1 MQTANLD
8 FLERTSKELPLV
20 PACFQPYFVADISFQ
35 KKLVYYSFS
44 TRIAGGN
51 IQDRAPLSYVSY
63 RSPPI
68 FFRMLLVSLVVSTL
82 FALLF
87 PSPSPP
93 FRTIFLT
100 SLLPCAGCLLA
111 VLFPGTSASFFS
123 AYCLKPRFWYSSP
136 ILPGLNGQKKNTG
149 RTVFFFCFS
158 IFSFLF
164 LLSLKTTRLSTVW
177 CVMTEERKAEPGD
190 VRTVISLSPPHCLP
204 LGRVSRVRRRR

>member
-1 MQTANLD
+1 MISKYMQTANLD

-93 FRTIFLT
+93 FPNNFPHLT
-100 SLLPCAGCLLA
+100 SPLCWLPLSCTLPGDFRFFFLCLLSQTPFL
-111 VLFPGTSASFFS
+111 VFISHSSGIERTKEKHGTHSFF
-123 AYCLKPRFWYSSP
+123 L
-136 ILPGLNGQKKNTG
+136 L
-149 RTVFFFCFS
+149 FFH
-158 IFSFLF
+158 LF
-164 LLSLKTTRLSTVW
+164 LSFSSFSQNDPLKYRLVCDDGRKKSGTR
-177 CVMTEERKAEPGD
+177 
-190 VRTVISLSPPHCLP
+190 
-204 LGRVSRVRRRR
+204 